1 MSTDHATTHLTKRT
15 ALFRLLSDGAW
26 HAHHELA
33 EAGGVRYSAR
43 VLELRRLGYGIVT
56 APMGE
61 GDHGLRYRM
70 ATTKRGETKAKRVK
84 VFLEERDV
92 VAMVSSGFVPTRA
105 LDALADA
112 HASFDTNRER
122 L

>member
-1 MSTDHATTHLTKRT
+1 MSTDHATVHVTKRD
-15 ALFRLLSDGAW
+15 ALFALLADGAW

-43 VLELRRLGYGIVT
+43 VLELKRLGFGIVS

-70 ATTKRGETKAKRVK
+70 PSTKRGERKEKKVK

-92 VAMVSSGFVPTRA
+92 VSMVSSGFVPSRA
-105 LDALADA
+105 LDALQDA